1 VYTVTVL
8 YPQPDDRAAFDAYH
22 DDIHVPIARGMAGL
36 VRWTAHR
43 IDARDGE
50 LPRYHMIV
58 QLSAPDRETLEK
70 VLNSPAGKAAAADV
84 PNFATGGAVF
94 LFGEQEVLL
103 DEPAPEPAT
112 GPAAAADEPLARK
125 ADLP

>member
-50 LPRYHMIV
+50 LPPYHMIV

-103 DEPAPEPAT
+103 DDPAPETAT
-112 GPAAAADEPLARK
+112 GQTAGADESLARK